1 MENTQN
7 KNYYYIG
14 EFMKLK
20 NQIFESLYSSDDDEP
35 LYKNVPIKYVIEN
48 KIEICDKLIKARK
61 NKYSKGKI
69 YKLEC
74 LTTGICYIGS
84 TIQPLNSRLCQHK
97 SARNCLS
104 YKIIDNNN
112 YKISL
117 LEAYPCNSNKEL
129 EAREYYHINTNI

>member
-48 KIEICDKLIKARK
+48 KIEICDKLIREQKIKQKRAAAKERK
-61 NKYSKGKI
+61 DTYKKI
-69 YKLEC
+69 NE
-74 LTTGICYIGS
+74 
-84 TIQPLNSRLCQHK
+84 LNNFLDFVLK
-97 SARNCLS
+97 
-104 YKIIDNNN
+104 NNF
-112 YKISL
+112 I
-117 LEAYPCNSNKEL
+117 
-129 EAREYYHINTNI
+129 